1 MKIEERIFEAI
12 SRLERH
18 EAMCEERSK
27 TIFNR
32 LDAIDDGLDS
42 INKTLLRG
50 AGRPNLWDGGA
61 NSVAPLFTPVGASMY
76 LS

>member
-12 SRLERH
+12 SRIERH

-32 LDAIDDGLDS
+32 LDSIDESLTALNRMVLTAAGTVILS
-42 INKTLLRG
+42 MGGVIVSLLF
-50 AGRPNLWDGGA
+50 L
-61 NSVAPLFTPVGASMY
+61 LQ
-76 LS
+76 

>member
-12 SRLERH
+12 SRIERH

-32 LDAIDDGLDS
+32 LDSIDESLTALNRMVLTAAGTVILS
-42 INKTLLRG
+42 MGGVIVSLLF
-50 AGRPNLWDGGA
+50 L
-61 NSVAPLFTPVGASMY
+61 LK
-76 LS
+76 

>member
-1 MKIEERIFEAI
+1 MNVEERIYEAI

-32 LDAIDDGLDS
+32 LDSIDDSLTALNRMVLTAAGTVILS
-42 INKTLLRG
+42 MGGVIVSLLF
-50 AGRPNLWDGGA
+50 L
-61 NSVAPLFTPVGASMY
+61 LQ
-76 LS
+76 